1 MHIYIHIHMYAH
13 THTYAHTYMLF
24 YRVAS
29 YFSLSCQAASV
40 NLYRELFHLHMPKI
54 PTDHKVK

>member
-1 MHIYIHIHMYAH
+1 MYAH